1 MPTPSVQLAPAF
13 QQQDVKF
20 RDAFDIARDAIEQ
33 KAFPGA
39 CIAVTIDGRL
49 IAWKALGR
57 FTYDPES
64 PSVSPTTIYD
74 LASLSKSI
82 ATTTMAMILFERGL
96 LNIDTPVADV
106 LPEFATGD
114 DARRKRVT
122 IHMLLSHSSG
132 LPAYEKLFLEAV
144 TREELIA
151 GAMRSPLV
159 ATPGEIAEYSDL
171 GFIVLGELLSK
182 IADNPLDQ
190 YCDREIFDPLGMAGA
205 RYVPPPQWSTQIPP
219 TENDTNFRNRII
231 QGEVNDENCSVMGG
245 VAGHAGVFGSALDV
259 ATFAHCILNGGSPIV
274 SPETVALFTRRE
286 NSPAKTSRALGWDTP
301 SQPSQAGTLFGPRA
315 FGHLGFTGTSLWC
328 DPDRKLSVTLL
339 TNRTWPDRSSQEIK
353 RVRPLIHDAILDA
366 VGDQ

>member
-20 RDAFDIARDAIEQ
+20 RNAFDIVRDAIEQ

-74 LASLSKSI
+74 LASLSKVI
-82 ATTTMAMILFERGL
+82 ATTTMAMIMFERGL
-96 LNIDTPVADV
+96 LDIEARVADL
-106 LPEFATGD
+106 LPEFASGD
-114 DARRKRVT
+114 DDRRNRVT
-122 IHMLLSHSSG
+122 VRMLLAHSSG
-132 LPAYEKLFLEAV
+132 LPAYEKLFLMAI
-144 TREELIA
+144 TRDELID
-151 GAMRSPLV
+151 GAMSVPLV
-159 ATPGEIAEYSDL
+159 NDPGEVAEYSDL

-190 YCDREIFDPLGMAGA
+190 YCDREVFDPLGMAGA
-205 RYVPPPQWSTQIPP
+205 RYIPPPAWATQIPP
-219 TENDTNFRNRII
+219 TEDDTNFRHRII

-259 ATFAHCILNGGSPIV
+259 ATFAHCILDEDRPSSRLKRLHSLLN
-274 SPETVALFTRRE
+274 
-286 NSPAKTSRALGWDTP
+286 AKLC
-301 SQPSQAGTLFGPRA
+301 L
-315 FGHLGFTGTSLWC
+315 
-328 DPDRKLSVTLL
+328 
-339 TNRTWPDRSSQEIK
+339 
-353 RVRPLIHDAILDA
+353 
-366 VGDQ
+366 

>member
-13 QQQDVKF
+13 QQQDAKF
-20 RDAFDIARDAIEQ
+20 RDAFDIVRDAIEQ
-33 KAFPGA
+33 RAFPGA
-39 CIAVTIDGRL
+39 SIAVTIDGRL

-74 LASLSKSI
+74 LASLSKPI

-96 LNIDTPVADV
+96 LDVEARVAD
-106 LPEFATGD
+106 LIPRFASGD
-114 DARRKRVT
+114 DPRRKSVT
-122 IHMLLSHSSG
+122 VRMLLSHSSG
-132 LPAYEKLFLEAV
+132 LPAYEKLFLTAITRDELTEAAL
-144 TREELIA
+144 RA
-151 GAMRSPLV
+151 PLV
-159 ATPGEIAEYSDL
+159 ATPGGAAEYSDI
-171 GFIVLGELLSK
+171 GFIILGELLSR
-182 IADNPLDQ
+182 IADQPLDR

-205 RYVPPPQWSTQIPP
+205 RYIPPPQWATQIPP
-219 TENDTNFRNRII
+219 TENDTNFRHRII
-231 QGEVNDENCSVMGG
+231 QGEVNDENCSVMDG

-259 ATFAHCILNGGSPIV
+259 ATFAHCILDGGSPIV
-274 SPETVALFTRRE
+274 SPETVALFTQRE
-286 NSPAKTSRALGWDTP
+286 NMPSTSRALGWDTP
-301 SQPSQAGTLFGPRA
+301 SHPSQSGTRFGPRA

-353 RVRPLIHDAILDA
+353 RVRPLIHDAILEA